1 MYAEWLK
8 EENLNL
14 IRSWKTRGLTNEQI
28 AKNIGVTTTT
38 LYKWQGQFIEFADAL
53 KRGREHAVAELE
65 NAAFKAAI
73 GYDVEEQ
80 RQYAVI
86 GKDGLERTRQ
96 EKIKKHIPPNHTM
109 LIFLMK
115 NIGRHVWSNK
125 PEHEETIRLQ
135 NEKLKAELELL
146 KAQTDRLSGEASTPF
161 DDLLADMLMHD
172 DASEDES
179 DEEDGE

>member
-8 EENLNL
+8 DENLNL

-73 GYDVEEQ
+73 GYEVEEVK
-80 RQYAVI
+80 RIIV
-86 GKDGLERTRQ
+86 GSGGNRKERIEQT
-96 EKIKKHIPPNHTM
+96 KKHIPPNHTM